1 MDNELIPV
9 KDEKRFMVAC
19 QNCEEL
25 FKDGARFCPHCGQK
39 TNDDLTLGVLFYNT
53 ISNYFSF
60 DARFLK
66 SFLPLMFRPGYLAS
80 RFIQGKRLMY
90 LHPAQMYLF
99 ISVIFFFI
107 LSFSTRDL
115 VSKAD
120 ELNQK
125 VVDSE
130 LMDDLSEEAQQVAD
144 SVTNA
149 DVLKK
154 IELNPALF
162 NLDEE
167 QKAQVDSIV
176 NSKIP
181 STGPS
186 MEADENLS
194 DSIKVSKLNAN
205 GVPWSFDKKMI
216 DSLIVA
222 GAEDKVIYKEI
233 GLSEG
238 DGFIKKRIFKNMLSL
253 YKGQGAGSIVQAF
266 FDSIPLAMF
275 FLLPIFALLLKLFY
289 FNKGKYA
296 HHLVFSFYY
305 FSFLFTV
312 FAIVFAINRFVHDIP
327 DGIDWLVALSTFLYF
342 LIALLT
348 FYKQHW
354 LLTLIKSSIITFIF
368 LLLVIPMALAVL
380 AGFSFLFY

>member
-1 MDNELIPV
+1 MVSAKEPEL
-9 KDEKRFMVAC
+9 
-19 QNCEEL
+19 
-25 FKDGARFCPHCGQK
+25 
-39 TNDDLTLGVLFYNT
+39 
-53 ISNYFSF
+53 
-60 DARFLK
+60 
-66 SFLPLMFRPGYLAS
+66 
-80 RFIQGKRLMY
+80 
-90 LHPAQMYLF
+90 
-99 ISVIFFFI
+99 FFFI

-194 DSIKVSKLNAN
+194 DSIKVSKLNAK

-216 DSLIVA
+216 DSLIVP
-222 GAEDKVIYKEI
+222 VI
-233 GLSEG
+233 
-238 DGFIKKRIFKNMLSL
+238 
-253 YKGQGAGSIVQAF
+253 
-266 FDSIPLAMF
+266 
-275 FLLPIFALLLKLFY
+275 
-289 FNKGKYA
+289 
-296 HHLVFSFYY
+296 
-305 FSFLFTV
+305 
-312 FAIVFAINRFVHDIP
+312 
-327 DGIDWLVALSTFLYF
+327 
-342 LIALLT
+342 
-348 FYKQHW
+348 
-354 LLTLIKSSIITFIF
+354 
-368 LLLVIPMALAVL
+368 
-380 AGFSFLFY
+380 